1 MKLSI
6 KALALTA
13 AIIWSMA
20 LLIVGSAN
28 IMFPGYAMS
37 FLEIVGSIYPGY
49 HPGTGLSSVI
59 VGSLYG
65 FVDAGIGG
73 LIFAWIYN
81 FFVTFT
87 IK

>member
-20 LLIVGSAN
+20 ILIVGSAN
-28 IMFPGYAMS
+28 MIFPGYAS
-37 FLEIVGSIYPGY
+37 NFLGIVGSIYPGY
-49 HPGTGLSSVI
+49 HPGTGLSSII

-73 LIFAWIYN
+73 IIFAWLYN
-81 FFVTFT
+81 LFAEPA